1 MISLDKIPDLRSL
14 ESERVDVVLAEYPIA
29 KTNMNEATMAITD
42 AKPTAENDAYA
53 VGVRKGN
60 EESLKS
66 INATLERLK
75 ENDQIQKFVD
85 EASDL
90 VAGQGRESEHI

>member
-1 MISLDKIPDLRSL
+1 M
-14 ESERVDVVLAEYPIA
+14 DVVLAEYPIA

-60 EESLKS
+60 EEALKS

-90 VAGQGRESEHI
+90 VRS